1 MSNNAQSS
9 GSLITRMGN
18 KMLRWSLKYMPDAS
32 IFAVVLTF
40 IAFILGITLTD
51 QGPMQMIQTWYKGF
65 WELLGFSMQM
75 ALIVITGSCVAN
87 APLVKRGIDSLA
99 SIPNSGRSAA
109 FLVTFVSVVVSFL
122 HWGLSLIVGAILAK
136 ELARNLRIK
145 NVPFEYGL
153 LAAGAYVG
161 QMTWQG
167 LFSSSIGLFIASPG
181 HALESLMGV
190 VPMSDFM
197 LNRMNI
203 IVTIGLAIFPALFA
217 AMLQPKNENEL
228 TPLDEN
234 AIRAIEKENLTVKK
248 RPENATVGDY
258 LNYSPIIALALVAMG
273 FTYIVSAFMKKGLTA
288 LDFNLLN
295 AIFLFTG
302 ILLYGNIAN
311 YVAAVKD
318 AASGVSGVI
327 FQFPLYAGIM
337 GIVKYSGLV
346 MILANGIASISTKGT
361 FYLWTFLSSSLVNL
375 FVPSGGGQWAV
386 QGPVAIES
394 ARLMGADLIK
404 TALMVGYGNTW
415 TNMAQPFWAI
425 ALLGITGL
433 EAKHIMGYSMA
444 IMLLSGFIFVLA
456 AVLPL

>member
-1 MSNNAQSS
+1 
-9 GSLITRMGN
+9 
-18 KMLRWSLKYMPDAS
+18 
-32 IFAVVLTF
+32 
-40 IAFILGITLTD
+40 
-51 QGPMQMIQTWYKGF
+51 
-65 WELLGFSMQM
+65 
-75 ALIVITGSCVAN
+75 
-87 APLVKRGIDSLA
+87 
-99 SIPNSGRSAA
+99 
-109 FLVTFVSVVVSFL
+109 
-122 HWGLSLIVGAILAK
+122 
-136 ELARNLRIK
+136 
-145 NVPFEYGL
+145 
-153 LAAGAYVG
+153 
-161 QMTWQG
+161 
-167 LFSSSIGLFIASPG
+167 
-181 HALESLMGV
+181 
-190 VPMSDFM
+190 
-197 LNRMNI
+197 
-203 IVTIGLAIFPALFA
+203 
-217 AMLQPKNENEL
+217 
-228 TPLDEN
+228 
-234 AIRAIEKENLTVKK
+234 
-248 RPENATVGDY
+248 
-258 LNYSPIIALALVAMG
+258 
-273 FTYIVSAFMKKGLTA
+273 MKKGLTA

-361 FYLWTFLSSSLVNL
+361 FYLWTFLSSSLVNM